1 MKILVRE
8 MLEEDAE
15 QVNSL
20 SAQLGY
26 PLSIDQTLENIRNV
40 LKSKKHAAFVALNEN
55 QIVGWIGAAQIIMI
69 EVMPHCEINGL
80 IIDDEFRGRG
90 IGKLLVQKVT
100 QWAKENRNDKLA
112 LHCNVKRT
120 RTHLFYEHLGFK
132 EMKQQKY
139 FEIKI

>member
-1 MKILVRE
+1 MEIIVRE
-8 MLEEDAE
+8 MLEEDAA

-26 PLSIDQTLENIRNV
+26 PLSIDQTFENIRAV
-40 LKSKKHAAFVALNEN
+40 LQSKKHTAFVAVHKNRV
-55 QIVGWIGAAQIIMI
+55 IGWIGAAQIIMI

-80 IIDDEFRGRG
+80 VIDEQFRGVG
-90 IGKLLVQKVT
+90 VGKLLIEKVS
-100 QWAKENRNDKLA
+100 QWAKENRNDKLT
-112 LHCNVKRT
+112 LHCNIKRKEA
-120 RTHLFYEHLGFK
+120 HLFYERIGFK